1 MGHNIGECKCMFLH
15 HIFVEFKLQSSFM
28 GGGGGWELW
37 RTMKKLVNYG
47 HYLSFQGLK
56 RTSYRY
62 DYMNNLNIEESGF

>member
-1 MGHNIGECKCMFLH
+1 
-15 HIFVEFKLQSSFM
+15 
-28 GGGGGWELW
+28 
-37 RTMKKLVNYG
+37 MKKLVNYG